1 MDDVTATVELMHGIP
16 VLNDPT
22 ALGVIQAIDHHN
34 RKIDQENLQR
44 AREGQAER
52 IQYFL
57 NRMDVRGD
65 DPQDIMIVIFGC
77 DDPVGREFAEVTM
90 PGQESTW
97 QNMRDAG
104 LRPYARGLYHRAV
117 VTEGL
122 GLVYPEVAA
131 QLEAHKGRVG
141 VIVDFNSALP
151 LFFLKSGDGRRKGLV

>member
-1 MDDVTATVELMHGIP
+1 MLHGIP

-22 ALGVIQAIDHHN
+22 ALGVVQAIDHYN
-34 RKIDQENLQR
+34 KKIDQENLQR
-44 AREGQAER
+44 VRKGQAER

-57 NRMDVRGD
+57 SRMDARGD
-65 DPQDIMIVIFGC
+65 DSQDMMVVIFGC

-90 PGQESTW
+90 PGQEKTW
-97 QNMRDAG
+97 QNMRDEG
-104 LRPYARGLYHRAV
+104 QRPYARGLYRRAV

-131 QLEAHKGRVG
+131 QLAAYKGRVG

-151 LFFLKSGDGRRKGLV
+151 LFF